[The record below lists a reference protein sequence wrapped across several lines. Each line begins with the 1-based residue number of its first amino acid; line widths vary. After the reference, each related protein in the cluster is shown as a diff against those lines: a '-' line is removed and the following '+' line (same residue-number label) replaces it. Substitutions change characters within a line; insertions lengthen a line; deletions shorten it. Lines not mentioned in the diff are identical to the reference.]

1 MPDAIIK
8 IYSLHS
14 MRGLVFITRHLQRE
28 KQSASSSRLLSLSVC
43 AVAISL
49 LVMLVSISII
59 LGFKQRVSAY
69 AYSQTG
75 HISLYPAGSSWLTTN
90 DVMSFPPEV
99 KSYLSEQAE
108 VDKVVPLLQ
117 QTAMLKTEDNFSSL
131 MLYGFEEGEL
141 PPFFEQSAES
151 LRPDESKGGNPIIL
165 PKAYAEKM
173 SLSVGDKVRLYFMGD
188 KIRVRSFYLASVY
201 ESGGLENMPALCS
214 ADVLR
219 RLSGA
224 GEYEHN
230 RVMISLKPNINADE
244 MVSSLILRLNTQ
256 SEVELEACMIST
268 AEELLPEL
276 FSWLTLL
283 DSNVVF
289 LFVVMLLVGA
299 FTMITSVIIIVLEKT
314 RQIGLLKALGA
325 SNGYVQ
331 RIFALLAL
339 RQAFVGFCLGNG
351 VAYLLLFLQAKY
363 SIIKLNPKDYF
374 MDTVP
379 VVFDYFSFAL
389 INLGAFVLIALA
401 ILLPVRF
408 VNSISPARVL
418 RFD

>member
-1 MPDAIIK
+1 MLGEIIN
-8 IYSLHS
+8 IYSLWS
-14 MRGLVFITRHLQRE
+14 MSGLLFITRHLQRE
-28 KQSASSSRLLSLSVC
+28 KQSASSSRLLSLSIC

-59 LGFKQRVSAY
+59 LGFKQRVSSY

-75 HISLYPAGSSWLTTN
+75 HISLYPTGGSWLTTN
-90 DVMSFPPEV
+90 GVMSFPPEV
-99 KSYLSEQAE
+99 KSYLGEQPE
-108 VDKVVPLLQ
+108 VERVVPLLQ

-131 MLYGFEEGEL
+131 MLYGFEHAEL
-141 PPFFEQSAES
+141 PPFFEQSAGS
-151 LRPDESKGGNPIIL
+151 LSTDATKGGHPIVL

-173 SLSVGDKVRLYFMGD
+173 SLSAGDKIRLYFMGD
-188 KIRVRSFYLASVY
+188 KMRVRSFYLTSVY
-201 ESGGLENMPALCS
+201 ESGGLENMPALCN
-214 ADVLR
+214 AEVLR

-244 MVSSLILRLNTQ
+244 TVFSLISRLNNQ

-276 FSWLTLL
+276 FSWLKLL
-283 DSNVVF
+283 DSNVIF

-325 SNGYVQ
+325 SNSYVQ
-331 RIFALLAL
+331 RIFSLLAL
-339 RQAFVGFCLGNG
+339 RQAFIGFCLGNG
-351 VAYLLLFLQAKY
+351 VAYLLLFLQDKY
-363 SIIKLNPKDYF
+363 SIVKLNPKDYF
-374 MDTVP
+374 MDAVP
-379 VVFDYFSFAL
+379 VVFDWFSFAL
-389 INLGAFVLIALA
+389 INVGAFVLIALA